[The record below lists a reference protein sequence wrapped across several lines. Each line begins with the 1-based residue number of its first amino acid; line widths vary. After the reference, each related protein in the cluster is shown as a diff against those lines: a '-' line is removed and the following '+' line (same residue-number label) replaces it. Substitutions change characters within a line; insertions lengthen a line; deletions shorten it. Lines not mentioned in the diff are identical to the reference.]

1 MAEKIYKVLVVDD
14 DLADMQ
20 NTLGPY
26 LEKKNIQAKIVKN
39 SHDALVYLRKNKPE
53 LILLDV
59 LLEKGENGLNLL
71 EKIRQNDK
79 MTKIYIITA
88 YADTY
93 LEQARKLGAN
103 DYIQKPLTVGKIDTI
118 ICKALGVK

>member
-59 LLEKGENGLNLL
+59 FLEKGENGLNLL